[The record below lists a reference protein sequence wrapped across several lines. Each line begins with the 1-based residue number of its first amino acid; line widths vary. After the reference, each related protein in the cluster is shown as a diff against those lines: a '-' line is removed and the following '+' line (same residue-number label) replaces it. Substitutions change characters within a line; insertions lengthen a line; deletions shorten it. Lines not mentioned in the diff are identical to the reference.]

1 MKRSEKTCETI
12 LDEAIYIASKTGF
25 EALTIGKLASAV
37 GMSKSGLFAHFN
49 SKEQLQ
55 VDVLKAVAKK
65 FVDVVIKPSLKA
77 YRGEPRIRAIAK
89 NWLEWTNAKFMPGGC
104 LFLTATVEFDDK
116 PGPVRDFLVSNQKL
130 WVNFISEAAGLAI
143 EEGHFRKDLD
153 IEQFSFEFHSI
164 YQSYHYASKLLNDP
178 MAETR
183 AGTMLDKLL
192 EQSRG

>member
-1 MKRSEKTCETI
+1 MKRSDKTRGTI

-65 FVDVVIKPSLKA
+65 FADKVITPSLKA
-77 YRGEPRIRAIAK
+77 ARGEPRIRAIAK
-89 NWLEWTNAKFMPGGC
+89 NWLAWTNAKFMPGGC

-116 PGPVRDFLVSNQKL
+116 PGPVRDFLVSNQNSGYTSLHKL
-130 WVNFISEAAGLAI
+130 PLLPL
-143 EEGHFRKDLD
+143 RKDNSGRNWTRNSLRTN
-153 IEQFSFEFHSI
+153 SI
-164 YQSYHYASKLLNDP
+164 PYINLI
-178 MAETR
+178 
-183 AGTMLDKLL
+183 TMHLVC
-192 EQSRG
+192 

>member
-1 MKRSEKTCETI
+1 MKRSDKTRGTI

-65 FVDVVIKPSLKA
+65 FADKVITPSLKA
-77 YRGEPRIRAIAK
+77 ARGEPRIRAIAK
-89 NWLEWTNAKFMPGGC
+89 NWLAWTNAKFMPGGC

-130 WVNFISEAAGLAI
+130 WIHFIAQAAALAV
-143 EEGHFRKDLD
+143 EEGQFRKELD
-153 IEQFSFEFHSI
+153 TEQFTYEFHSI
-164 YQSYHYASKLLNDP
+164 YQSYHYASRLLNDP
-178 MAETR
+178 QAESR
-183 AGTMLDKLL
+183 VWNMLDKLL
-192 EQSRG
+192 ENARA